1 MAHGVLVIDFHE
13 HKQFYTLNW
22 SSQPQ
27 HTTCVY
33 SSYVEDYYNQKQA
46 LASTEALRTAVTL
59 SPLFA

>member
-1 MAHGVLVIDFHE
+1 MSTSSSI
-13 HKQFYTLNW
+13 W

-59 SPLFA
+59 SPNLFA